1 MCKPG
6 EKWEYSINCINKP
19 EHNQFK
25 IWTRVDPEKLVQVF
39 FIKHLELHN
48 LKRYFILWKR
58 YKLENKKTPEPIHSK
73 EEKRRDF
80 RVKQIGTHPF
90 EVILTAI

>member
-1 MCKPG
+1 M
-6 EKWEYSINCINKP
+6 
-19 EHNQFK
+19 
-25 IWTRVDPEKLVQVF
+25 
-39 FIKHLELHN
+39 
-48 LKRYFILWKR
+48 
-58 YKLENKKTPEPIHSK
+58 ENKKTPEPIHSK